1 MADDGRAIPA
11 GGVQPPAGAVD
22 EARQDRTSDMDGD
35 RHDRDAMTLDRH
47 RRPWNPEPSRDRAPR
62 RPGPGRAPGAP
73 AQVPIPGAL
82 MLDPAD
88 LQALFQPI
96 GSLSTGAVEGFET
109 LARLKVQDRLLPP
122 SAFLPGLRGPASMT
136 LLAEMLRQAGDMLAA
151 LPPGHETC
159 FVSVNVEASV
169 LVMDGF
175 MDVVLGFHGRHAG
188 LGCGRLV
195 LEIVE
200 SQAIDDTRRVR
211 ERLTMLRALGTRVAL
226 DDLGSAYASLNNLRD
241 LPADII
247 KLEHG
252 FASHLRER
260 PKDLALILSL
270 QGLATNL
277 GKHLVVEGIED
288 GDVYDALRVLGVD
301 LGQGFFIAEPM
312 ALDRLVSWLGEA
324 APPRPAAPDSL
335 LGAYAGHL
343 RVTEACRVLTQQL
356 LPIAWTEAARNPH
369 ACTVGGFLDRRGL
382 HDTEVGRAHKRFHE
396 GLGLCHADRSAWQ
409 AGAEDFRLAL
419 EAAIAGHGAPRR
431 SCDAV

>member
-1 MADDGRAIPA
+1 
-11 GGVQPPAGAVD
+11 
-22 EARQDRTSDMDGD
+22 MDGD
-35 RHDRDAMTLDRH
+35 RHDLDAMTLDRL
-47 RRPWNPEPSRDRAPR
+47 RRPWVPEPPRDRAPR
-62 RPGPGRAPGAP
+62 RAGPGRLPGGPAP
-73 AQVPIPGAL
+73 VPVPGAL

-88 LQALFQPI
+88 LRALFQPI
-96 GSLSTGAVEGFET
+96 ASLATGAVEGFET
-109 LARLKVQDRLLPP
+109 LARLKLQDTLLPP

-136 LLAEMLRQAGDMLAA
+136 LLAEMLRQAGEMLAA

-169 LVMDGF
+169 LLMDEF

-200 SQAIDDTRRVR
+200 SQAIDDTRRMR
-211 ERLTMLRALGTRVAL
+211 ERLTTLRALGARVAL

-247 KLEHG
+247 KLDHG
-252 FASHLRER
+252 FAAQLRER
-260 PKDLALILSL
+260 PNDLALILSL

-277 GKHLVVEGIED
+277 GKRLVVEGVED
-288 GDVYDALRVLGVD
+288 WDVYDALRVLGVD
-301 LGQGFFIAEPM
+301 LGQGFFIAAPM
-312 ALDRLVSWLGEA
+312 APDRLVAWLAEG
-324 APPRPAAPDSL
+324 APPRPVAPDSL

-369 ACTVGGFLDRRGL
+369 GCAVGGFLDRRRL
-382 HDTEVGRAHKRFHE
+382 HDTAVGRAHKRFHE
-396 GLGLCHADRSAWQ
+396 GLGQCHADRSAWQ
-409 AGAEDFRLAL
+409 TGAEDFRLAL
-419 EAAIAGHGAPRR
+419 ETAIAGHGASRR
-431 SCDAV
+431 SCDPA